1 MDAVHWLSF
10 VIMGD
15 QRIWDDLGIG
25 LCIGAQL
32 FKLVQ
37 HTRRERKLELGE
49 NMSAHDIDEVTRKH
63 QQFQT
68 LLAVGVQVPSD
79 SKRAGKLMC

>member
-37 HTRRERKLELGE
+37 HTRR
-49 NMSAHDIDEVTRKH
+49 DEK
-63 QQFQT
+63 
-68 LLAVGVQVPSD
+68 A
-79 SKRAGKLMC
+79 RAR

>member
-1 MDAVHWLSF
+1 MDAVHRLSF

-25 LCIGAQL
+25 LCTGAQL

-37 HTRRERKLELGE
+37 HTEGHRE
-49 NMSAHDIDEVTRKH
+49 S
-63 QQFQT
+63 
-68 LLAVGVQVPSD
+68 
-79 SKRAGKLMC
+79 